1 MIEEPVQKPTAG
13 VDIAFGV
20 VVVLTTIVPI
30 GLFILDW
37 IIGPHLSIILWP
49 FLAVIPGMSI
59 LIAVRILGLFADKL
73 GIFGVVVMVIGG
85 IAGSILAGM
94 GLVLCYQN
102 ITDHWEMW
110 AYGWALLIVF
120 TGIGMMLGGLWSAA
134 PTIVF
139 RIGKRAAIAGT
150 AIFLLLGMLFE
161 LLLNV
166 SDRPYYGVVWAVALI
181 GLGGYFVWSSL
192 ARRAPVADEEV
203 PPTTEEK

>member
-1 MIEEPVQKPTAG
+1 MTEEPVQKPTAV

-37 IIGPHLSIILWP
+37 IIDSHFSITLWS
-49 FLAVIPGMSI
+49 FFIVIPGMSI
-59 LIAVRILGLFADKL
+59 LIGVRILGLFADKL
-73 GIFGVVVMVIGG
+73 GTFGIIVMVIGG

-94 GLVLCYQN
+94 GLVMFYQT
-102 ITDHWEMW
+102 ITDHWKMW

-150 AIFLLLGMLFE
+150 AIFLLLGVFFE
-161 LLLNV
+161 LLFNV
-166 SDRPYYGVVWAVALI
+166 SNNPNYGAAWAMALMC
-181 GLGGYFVWSSL
+181 LGGYFVWSSL
-192 ARRAPVADEEV
+192 ARRAPATDEEV
-203 PPTTEEK
+203 PPITEEK